1 MDVKSVGFLK
11 DFKYNPRFFHPR
23 SLPTRPDA
31 LYSLYIYIVD
41 AHGELGGSAF
51 RDLLRNADLP
61 ISSLF
66 HNMFSW
72 PSVFQDVVP

>member
-1 MDVKSVGFLK
+1 MNIEAFPL
-11 DFKYNPRFFHPR
+11 
-23 SLPTRPDA
+23 SLPTRPGA
-31 LYSLYIYIVD
+31 LYIYLVD

-51 RDLLRNADLP
+51 RDLLRNACLP

-66 HNMFSW
+66 HSMFSW